1 MNQPVLHRDD
11 PDQEPLV
18 GNIKV
23 TRQDW
28 LNAAMDVLISDG
40 VDQVKILALA
50 SRMGVSRSSFYWYFK
65 DRQGL
70 LDALLEEWQG
80 TNTAALVHAAA
91 APADTVTQAVGNVF
105 LGFLDANAF
114 NTALD
119 FAVRDWSRRSD
130 EVKRVLDQSDARRI
144 EALTAMFARF
154 GYDPLDAQ
162 TRAKV
167 LYYMQIGYNDA
178 DLREP
183 LEERLRQMASY
194 LAAFTGRVAGDDEV
208 SHLHDAVRKLT
219 LNA

>member
-1 MNQPVLHRDD
+1 M
-11 PDQEPLV
+11 
-18 GNIKV
+18 
-23 TRQDW
+23 
-28 LNAAMDVLISDG
+28 
-40 VDQVKILALA
+40 
-50 SRMGVSRSSFYWYFK
+50 
-65 DRQGL
+65 
-70 LDALLEEWQG
+70 
-80 TNTAALVHAAA
+80 
-91 APADTVTQAVGNVF
+91 
-105 LGFLDANAF
+105 
-114 NTALD
+114 
-119 FAVRDWSRRSD
+119 
-130 EVKRVLDQSDARRI
+130 LDQSDARRI